1 MQRYSAFVGK
11 RVEAHYR
18 TGDIHLSAVG
28 VLVSDTGKSIFLEER
43 FSEGGKNK
51 TIRVEIPYEYV
62 LRILEPKSES
72 SAASSKTGASG
83 ASGVSSKKHQ

>member
-1 MQRYSAFVGK
+1 MGRYSALVGK

-43 FSEGGKNK
+43 FSQNGKDK

-62 LRILEPKSES
+62 LRIAEVSDEPPARPHGRPSPPQ
-72 SAASSKTGASG
+72 
-83 ASGVSSKKHQ
+83 KKPS